1 MVETTNL
8 VLANKSESLRTTVPA
23 HIARQFKLKA
33 GDRLAWEMVVEDG
46 RPENCRIA
54 GKDRT
59 GIRAEMKYGTA
70 LQN

>member
-46 RPENCRIA
+46 GLKIIVSPVRNEQ
-54 GKDRT
+54 GS
-59 GIRAEMKYGTA
+59 G
-70 LQN
+70 

>member
-33 GDRLAWEMVVEDG
+33 GDRLAWEMGSRG
-46 RPENCRIA
+46 RWPENCRIS
-54 GKDRT
+54 GKERT

>member
-46 RPENCRIA
+46 GLKIVVSPVRNEQ
-54 GKDRT
+54 GSGQK
-59 GIRAEMKYGTA
+59 
-70 LQN
+70 